1 MKMLAFFLSLHYKMC
16 VDRKLHKQKYIFITE
31 QTQVYTAKQKN
42 WCIILNKKKFHN
54 SKEKYKNKNQ
64 YIKAHTKRQKKSN
77 KNICD
82 GIFIC

>member
-42 WCIILNKKKFHN
+42 
-54 SKEKYKNKNQ
+54 
-64 YIKAHTKRQKKSN
+64 
-77 KNICD
+77 
-82 GIFIC
+82 